1 MKKQNRWLLLLLLFI
16 SLHTLS
22 QTPQKIK
29 ITITDKKTKEFL
41 LGANVQWLNTVVGA
55 TSDEHGIAVLDVM
68 DSLPKAIVV
77 TYIGYINDTIQIN
90 YPINISIELQPEIQL
105 GEVKIKGKRQ
115 TNFISSIN
123 PIKTEKIEAGEL
135 KKAAC
140 CNLSESFQTNASVD
154 VNYSDAVTGAKEI
167 KLLGLN
173 GTYVQNLLEGVPF
186 MRGVTA
192 TFGLDNI
199 PAPWMKSISVS
210 KGVPSVKNSYEGI
223 TGSMN
228 VEFKSSFNDST
239 KLFFDLFGNQNG
251 RIETNLLLN
260 HKINK
265 KLGTMLMANGA
276 FVPLK
281 QDMNKDGFLDMPLM
295 KQYNLLNRWNY
306 QGDKLEGQYMIKV
319 LSENRIAGQTSIHHQ
334 QNDSLPL
341 YGININ
347 TKRVE
352 AFAKTGYIFDD
363 HGDKSL
369 GTQFSG
375 VYHQQKS
382 TYGFKQ
388 FDTKQATFTGT
399 VLYQTNIKDNDNH
412 MLVGGA
418 NFVYDKIDE
427 QLDSVQIH
435 RNDIVPGFFA
445 EYTFKWNS
453 KITLVSGVRVD
464 YHSRAGFQVSPR
476 IHAKFDL
483 TTTTTLR
490 VAAGSGFRAPNIL
503 TENQSLLASSRNLVF
518 QENPTKEVAW
528 NYGVSLTQKF
538 NLFNREGNFSV
549 DFFRTDFTK
558 QAIIDIDNADNTATI
573 SKLKGKSFSNSLLVE
588 FNFEILKG
596 LDLKTAYRLEDV
608 RTTYHGVLLQKP
620 LQALNKGL
628 VALSYKTPNQQWQ
641 FDVNTNIN
649 GKRRLPNSFES
660 DAGKR
665 YSPRYVLLN
674 AQILKYFK
682 HAEIFVGAENITNF
696 RQKNPILG
704 TPFSTLFDT
713 YQVFAPITGANVYG
727 GFRIFIN

>member
-90 YPINISIELQPEIQL
+90 NPINITIELQPEIQL

-412 MLVGGA
+412 
-418 NFVYDKIDE
+418 
-427 QLDSVQIH
+427 
-435 RNDIVPGFFA
+435 
-445 EYTFKWNS
+445 
-453 KITLVSGVRVD
+453 
-464 YHSRAGFQVSPR
+464 
-476 IHAKFDL
+476 
-483 TTTTTLR
+483 
-490 VAAGSGFRAPNIL
+490 
-503 TENQSLLASSRNLVF
+503 
-518 QENPTKEVAW
+518 
-528 NYGVSLTQKF
+528 
-538 NLFNREGNFSV
+538 
-549 DFFRTDFTK
+549 
-558 QAIIDIDNADNTATI
+558 II
-573 SKLKGKSFSNSLLVE
+573 SWW
-588 FNFEILKG
+588 
-596 LDLKTAYRLEDV
+596 R
-608 RTTYHGVLLQKP
+608 
-620 LQALNKGL
+620 
-628 VALSYKTPNQQWQ
+628 
-641 FDVNTNIN
+641 
-649 GKRRLPNSFES
+649 
-660 DAGKR
+660 
-665 YSPRYVLLN
+665 
-674 AQILKYFK
+674 
-682 HAEIFVGAENITNF
+682 
-696 RQKNPILG
+696 
-704 TPFSTLFDT
+704 
-713 YQVFAPITGANVYG
+713 
-727 GFRIFIN
+727 

>member
-1 MKKQNRWLLLLLLFI
+1 MKKQNRWLLLLMLFI
-16 SLHTLS
+16 SQYTFS
-22 QTPQKIK
+22 ENQQKIT

-41 LGANVQWLNTVVGA
+41 FGANVQWLNTIIGA
-55 TSDEHGIAVLDVM
+55 ITNEFGIADLDAI
-68 DSLPKAIVV
+68 DSLPNAIIIS
-77 TYIGYINDTIQIN
+77 YIGYNNDTILIKN
-90 YPINISIELQPEIQL
+90 LTNINIALTPEIQL
-105 GEVKIKGKRQ
+105 SEVKIKGKRQ

-173 GTYVQNLLEGVPF
+173 GTYVQNLIEGIPF
-186 MRGVTA
+186 MRGITA

-239 KLFFDLFGNQNG
+239 KLFFDMFGNQNG

-281 QDMNKDGFLDMPLM
+281 QDMNHDGFLDMPLM

-306 QGDKLEGQYMIKV
+306 QGEKIEGQYMIKV
-319 LSENRIAGQTSIHHQ
+319 LSENRIAGQTTIHHQ
-334 QNDSLPL
+334 HNDPLPL

-369 GTQFSG
+369 GTQFSS

-382 TYGFKQ
+382 NYGLKQ
-388 FDTKQATFTGT
+388 FDTKQATFTGN
-399 VLYQTNIKDNDNH
+399 VLYQTTIKNDNH
-412 MLVGGA
+412 TFVGGA

-427 QLDSVQIH
+427 KLDSLQIQ
-435 RNDIVPGFFA
+435 RNDFVPGLFV

-453 KITLVSGVRVD
+453 KITIVSGVRGD
-464 YHSRAGFQVSPR
+464 YHSRAGYQVNPR

-483 TTTTTLR
+483 STTTTLR
-490 VAAGSGFRAPNIL
+490 VAAGSGFRVPNIL

-528 NYGVSLTQKF
+528 NYGISLTQKF

-549 DFFRTDFTK
+549 DFFRTDFNK
-558 QAIIDIDNADNTATI
+558 QAIVDIDNADNTATI
-573 SKLKGKSFSNSLLVE
+573 SNLKGKSFSNSLLVE
-588 FNFEILKG
+588 FNFEVLKG
-596 LDLKTAYRLEDV
+596 LDLKAAYRLEDV

-641 FDVNTNIN
+641 FDVNTSIN

-674 AQILKYFK
+674 AQIMKYFK
-682 HAEIFVGAENITNF
+682 HAEIFVGAENMTNF

-713 YQVFAPITGANVYG
+713 YQVYAPITGANVYG
-727 GFRIFIN
+727 GFRIFY

>member
-16 SLHTLS
+16 SQYTFS
-22 QTPQKIK
+22 QNQQKIK

-41 LGANVQWLNTVVGA
+41 LGANVQWQNSIIGA
-55 TSDEHGIAVLDVM
+55 TTNEFGIADLVAV
-68 DSLPKAIVV
+68 DSLPNSIIIS
-77 TYIGYINDTIQIN
+77 YIGYNNDTVLVNTIADLKIQL
-90 YPINISIELQPEIQL
+90 EPEIQL

-115 TNFISSIN
+115 TNFIASIN

-135 KKAAC
+135 KRAAC

-186 MRGVTA
+186 MRGATA

-210 KGVPSVKNSYEGI
+210 KGVTSVKNSYEGI

-228 VEFKSSFNDST
+228 IEFKSSFNDST

-251 RIETNLLLN
+251 RIETNLLVN

-276 FVPLK
+276 FVPFK

-319 LSENRIAGQTSIHHQ
+319 LSESRIAGQTSIHHQ

-347 TKRVE
+347 TKRME
-352 AFAKTGYIFDD
+352 AFAKTGYILDD
-363 HGDKSL
+363 RGDKSL

-382 TYGFKQ
+382 NYGLKQ

-399 VLYQTNIKDNDNH
+399 VLYQTNIKENDNH
-412 MLVGGA
+412 ILVGGV

-427 QLDSVQIH
+427 KLDSLQFR
-435 RNDIVPGFFA
+435 RNDFVLGLFA

-453 KITLVSGVRVD
+453 KITLVSGIRGD
-464 YHSRAGFQVSPR
+464 YHSRAGFQANPR

-490 VAAGSGFRAPNIL
+490 VAAGSGFRVPNIL

-518 QENPTKEVAW
+518 TENPTKEVAW

-558 QAIIDIDNADNTATI
+558 QAVIDIDNTNNTATI
-573 SKLKGKSFSNSLLVE
+573 SNLKGKSFSNSLLVE
-588 FNFEILKG
+588 FNFEILNG

-608 RTTYHGVLLQKP
+608 RTTYHRVLLQKP

-641 FDVNTNIN
+641 FDVNTTIN

-727 GFRIFIN
+727 GCRIFIN

>member
-1 MKKQNRWLLLLLLFI
+1 MKKQNRWFLLLMLF
-16 SLHTLS
+16 LS
-22 QTPQKIK
+22 QYAFSQHQQKIK
-29 ITITDKKTKEFL
+29 ITVSDKKTKEFL
-41 LGANVQWLNTVVGA
+41 FGANVQWQNTIIGA
-55 TSDEHGIAVLDVM
+55 TTNEFGIAYLDAI
-68 DSLPKAIVV
+68 DSLPNSIIIS
-77 TYIGYINDTIQIN
+77 YIGYNNDTILVNTIADIKIQL
-90 YPINISIELQPEIQL
+90 YPEIQL
-105 GEVKIKGKRQ
+105 SEVKIKGKRQ
-115 TNFISSIN
+115 TNYISSIN

-173 GTYVQNLLEGVPF
+173 GTYVQNLLEGIPF

-199 PAPWMKSISVS
+199 PAPWIKSISIS

-228 VEFKSSFNDST
+228 VEFKSSFNDT
-239 KLFFDLFGNQNG
+239 TRLFFDMFGNQNG

-281 QDMNKDGFLDMPLM
+281 QDMNNDGFLDMPLM

-306 QGDKLEGQYMIKV
+306 SSDKLEGQYMIKV
-319 LSENRIAGQTSIHHQ
+319 LSENRIAGQTTIHHQ
-334 QNDSLPL
+334 HNDSLPL
-341 YGININ
+341 FGININ

-352 AFAKTGYIFDD
+352 AFAKTGYIFDNE
-363 HGDKSL
+363 SSI

-382 TYGFKQ
+382 NYGLKQ

-399 VLYQTNIKDNDNH
+399 ILYQTTIKNDNH
-412 MLVGGA
+412 TLVGGA
-418 NFVYDKIDE
+418 SFVYDKIDE
-427 QLDSVQIH
+427 KLDSLQFR
-435 RNDIVPGFFA
+435 RNDFVPGFFA

-453 KITLVSGVRVD
+453 KITIVSGVRGD
-464 YHSRAGFQVSPR
+464 YHSRAGFQFNPR
-476 IHAKFDL
+476 IHARFSL
-483 TTTTTLR
+483 TDKTTLR
-490 VAAGSGFRAPNIL
+490 IAAGSGFRVPNVL
-503 TENQSLLASSRNLVF
+503 TENQSLLASSRNLIF
-518 QENPTKEVAW
+518 QSTPTKEVAW
-528 NYGVSLTQKF
+528 NYGISLTQKF
-538 NLFNREGNFSV
+538 NLFNREGNLSV

-558 QAIIDIDNADNTATI
+558 QAVIDIDNADGNATI
-573 SKLKGKSFSNSLLVE
+573 SNLNGKSFSNSLLVE
-588 FNFEILKG
+588 FNFEVLKG

-620 LQALNKGL
+620 LQTLNKGL

-641 FDVNTNIN
+641 FDVNTSIN
-649 GKRRLPNSFES
+649 GKRRLPNSFEG

-665 YSPRYVLLN
+665 YSPRYVILN

-682 HAEIFVGAENITNF
+682 HAEIFVGAENMTNF

-713 YQVFAPITGANVYG
+713 YQVYAPITGANVYG